1 MLLALGN
8 DDVVNLLQQFDN
20 ESKALQ
26 KELLEITWY
35 MRGGVSYS
43 EATMLSPQERKQI
56 AEIIKQNIKNT
67 NDTKLPLV

>member
-1 MLLALGN
+1 LALGN
-8 DDVVNLLQQFDN
+8 EDVIQLLQQFDN

-35 MRGGVSYS
+35 MRGGISYT
-43 EATMLSPQERKQI
+43 EATSLSPSERKQI
-56 AEIIKQNIKNT
+56 NEIIKQNIKNT

>member
-1 MLLALGN
+1 MALGN
-8 DDVVNLLQQFDN
+8 EDVIQLLQQFDN

-35 MRGGVSYS
+35 MRGGISYT
-43 EATMLSPQERKQI
+43 EATSLSPSERKQI
-56 AEIIKQNIKNT
+56 NEIIKQNIKNT